1 MGSQIQQISR
11 VAICK
16 ELTIRASVSVKH
28 HIINFPTLKLISLW
42 HKGRTDHR
50 PPLQFATH
58 QRANL
63 TRNESC
69 GIYGEY
75 EPARRADAL

>member
-1 MGSQIQQISR
+1 MGPQIQQISR

-28 HIINFPTLKLISLW
+28 HIINFSTLKLISLW

-50 PPLQFATH
+50 PLQFATH